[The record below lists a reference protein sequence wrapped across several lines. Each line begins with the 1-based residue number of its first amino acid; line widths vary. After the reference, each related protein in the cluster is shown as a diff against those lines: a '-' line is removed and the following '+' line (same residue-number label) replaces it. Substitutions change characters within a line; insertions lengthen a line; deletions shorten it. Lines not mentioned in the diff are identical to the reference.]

1 MEAPGDRGKMLLGIT
16 NSIVGL
22 HREFYGRGATRGRT
36 IMQENYVVCFM
47 EDIYTK
53 AERTLIDA
61 GNFDEVQRSR
71 HAFQNTLEGRFSAAV
86 EEQTGRMVVGF
97 LSQVAKDPD
106 YAIEAF
112 VLAPDGQSDRPTPGR
127 APPASP

>member
-1 MEAPGDRGKMLLGIT
+1 MLLGIT

-61 GNFDEVQRSR
+61 GNFKEVQRSR
-71 HAFQNTLEGRFSAAV
+71 HAFQITLEDRFSDAV
-86 EEQTGRMVVGF
+86 EEGTGRKVVGF
-97 LSQVAKDPD
+97 LSQVTKDPD

-112 VLAPDGQSDRPTPGR
+112 VLE
-127 APPASP
+127 PASKPPQTES

>member
-1 MEAPGDRGKMLLGIT
+1 VLLGIT

-36 IMQENYVVCFM
+36 IMQENYVVCFL

-61 GNFDEVQRSR
+61 DRFEEVQRSR
-71 HAFQNTLEGRFSAAV
+71 HAFQDTLEARFAQAV
-86 EEQTGRMVVGF
+86 EEQTGRKVVGF
-97 LSQVAKDPD
+97 LSQVSKDPD
-106 YAIEAF
+106 LAVEAF
-112 VLAPDGQSDRPTPGR
+112 VLDSVSQPSQTAR
-127 APPASP
+127 

>member
-1 MEAPGDRGKMLLGIT
+1 MEAPRDKGKMLLGIT

-36 IMQENYVVCFM
+36 IMQENYVVCFL

-61 GNFDEVQRSR
+61 GSFEEVQRSR
-71 HAFQNTLEGRFSAAV
+71 HAFQNTLEARFSSAV
-86 EEQTGRMVVGF
+86 EKETGRSVLGF
-97 LSQVAKDPD
+97 LSQVSKDPD
-106 YAIEAF
+106 YAVEAF
-112 VLAPDGQSDRPTPGR
+112 VLAPVSQSG
-127 APPASP
+127 

>member
-1 MEAPGDRGKMLLGIT
+1 MEAPSDKGRMLLGIT

-22 HREFYGRGATRGRT
+22 HREYYGRGATRGRT
-36 IMQENYVVCFM
+36 IMQENYVVCFL

-61 GNFDEVQRSR
+61 GSFGEVQRSR
-71 HAFQNTLEGRFSAAV
+71 HAFQNTLEPRFRKAV
-86 EEQTGRMVVGF
+86 EEQTGRKVVGF

-106 YAIEAF
+106 YAVEAF
-112 VLAPDGQSDRPTPGR
+112 VLDSVPQGAQTLP
-127 APPASP
+127 

>member
-1 MEAPGDRGKMLLGIT
+1 METPSDRGKVLLGIT

-36 IMQENYVVCFM
+36 IMQENYVVCFL

-61 GNFDEVQRSR
+61 DRFEEVQRSR
-71 HAFQNTLEGRFSAAV
+71 HAFQDTLEPRFAHAV
-86 EEQTGRMVVGF
+86 EEQTGRKVVGF
-97 LSQVAKDPD
+97 LSQVSKDPD
-106 YAIEAF
+106 LAVEAF
-112 VLAPDGQSDRPTPGR
+112 VLDSVSQPSQTAR
-127 APPASP
+127 

>member
-1 MEAPGDRGKMLLGIT
+1 METPSDRGKMLLGIT

-36 IMQENYVVCFM
+36 IMQENYVVCFL

-61 GNFDEVQRSR
+61 GRFEEVQRSR
-71 HAFQNTLEGRFSAAV
+71 HAFQDTLEGRFSAAV
-86 EEQTGRMVVGF
+86 EDQTGRTVVGF
-97 LSQVAKDPD
+97 LSQVTKDPD
-106 YAIEAF
+106 FAVEAF
-112 VLAPDGQSDRPTPGR
+112 VLAPVP
-127 APPASP
+127 